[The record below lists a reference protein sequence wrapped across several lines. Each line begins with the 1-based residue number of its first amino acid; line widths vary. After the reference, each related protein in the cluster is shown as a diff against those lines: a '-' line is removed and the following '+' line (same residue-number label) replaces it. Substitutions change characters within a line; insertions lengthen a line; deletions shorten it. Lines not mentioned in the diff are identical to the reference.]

1 MKKPVRKLTVAE
13 AVKQARADLRLE
25 NTAVPEWG
33 RHVFA
38 RIESLSSGLSAR
50 LTASCRWAGWMS
62 ISRVS
67 HSGTV
72 ASGKNPRVPPR
83 RRSERWLS
91 ASFESMM

>member
-38 RIESLSSGLSAR
+38 RIESGQLSLVDAHR
-50 LTASCRWAGWMS
+50 EIDQLVRQRIAS
-62 ISRVS
+62 
-67 HSGTV
+67 
-72 ASGKNPRVPPR
+72 K
-83 RRSERWLS
+83 
-91 ASFESMM
+91 